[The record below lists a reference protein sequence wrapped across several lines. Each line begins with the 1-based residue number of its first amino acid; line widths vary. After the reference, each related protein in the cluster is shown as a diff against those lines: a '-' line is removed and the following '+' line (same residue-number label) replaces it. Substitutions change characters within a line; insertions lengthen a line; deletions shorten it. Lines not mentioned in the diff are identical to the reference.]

1 MSFRRRTRI
10 LMIMAV
16 VCLAG
21 IALLRS
27 LLQPGGDIRH
37 YQHYYL
43 HDPAAPQPGEVKIT
57 FLGATS
63 FLIEDDETRFMLD
76 GFISRPP
83 LWRVAFTRLATDEHA
98 ANVMLQKLNITRLDA
113 MLVSHS
119 HYDHAFDIAY
129 IAKRTGAKLHG
140 SASTLNIARGGGVAE
155 AQLQLYEP
163 EQVIRIGRFHIS
175 VRPSLH
181 TPSLAYINDDLGEPI
196 TTPLRQ
202 PARYRDYK
210 EGGSYDFLI
219 RHDHI
224 SIYIKPDTNF
234 IPGALDHIRADV
246 LFLGTAT
253 LGKQPAAFQQ
263 TFYTETV
270 GKLKP
275 RLLIPIHW
283 DNFFQ
288 PLTSE
293 LTALPLLGDD
303 LQQSFDFLIG
313 RTQADQIQF
322 HILQGYQSLIIR
334 PSGLPVTDL

>member
-21 IALLRS
+21 IALLRG

-43 HDPAAPQPGEVKIT
+43 HDPAALQPSDVKIT
-57 FLGATS
+57 FLGAS
-63 FLIEDDETRFMLD
+63 SLLIEDNETRFMLD

-83 LWRVAFTRLATDEHA
+83 LWQVAFSRLATDEHA
-98 ANVMLQKLNITRLDA
+98 ADAMLQQLKITRLDA

-119 HYDHAFDIAY
+119 HYDHALDVAY
-129 IAKRTGAKLHG
+129 IAKRTGAKIHG
-140 SASTLNIARGGGVAE
+140 SASTLNIARGGGLAE
-155 AQLQLYEP
+155 AQLQEYDT
-163 EQVIRIGRFHIS
+163 QKTIRAGRFDIS
-175 VRPSLH
+175 IRPSLH

-196 TTPLRQ
+196 TSPLRQ

-224 SIYIKPDTNF
+224 RIYIKPDTNF

-293 LTALPLLGDD
+293 LTALPWLVDD